1 MEYTV
6 HRALVML
13 KTTKARIEKE
23 LSDKDSTWVRVARGQ
38 DDNISGVPIKDIEND
53 IRARYDRITAL
64 ISNYSQIKR
73 AVVASNAGIIP
84 GTELRRVTVG
94 GIAMTV
100 AEIIELQ
107 ETVYGRTRKPGF
119 KSALLAKMKE
129 DYAAAQVEFDDLQE
143 RADEEVAQYIR
154 SLSGK
159 KQDDDEKAASIK
171 SLIDATSKMLHEQ
184 KNPRLIDPL
193 HIADKINA
201 LEYEIENFR
210 IEADAVLSEEN
221 ALTLIDIDLTEIK

>member
-38 DDNISGVPIKDIEND
+38 DDNISGVAIKDIEND

-107 ETVYGRTRKPGF
+107 ETVYGRMRKPGF

-201 LEYEIENFR
+201 LEHEIENFR

-221 ALTLIDIDLTEIK
+221 ALTLIHIDLTEIK